1 MWVVKCCVTF
11 IKPLSPKGDKEKI
24 EKKMSRIGKNPVT
37 ITNGVNVTVS
47 PENVITVKGPKGE
60 LKQTIDRD
68 IKVEVKDGKVEFV
81 RPTDQIRHRAMH
93 GLYRSLV
100 NNMVKGVTEGYSKK
114 LELVGVGFKAAN
126 QGNVLDLALGYS
138 HNIIFEIPK
147 ELKVTT
153 SQEKG
158 QNPMITLESIDKQLL
173 GQVAAK
179 IRSLRKPEP
188 YKGKGVKFAG
198 EVLRRKAGKAAGK

>member
-1 MWVVKCCVTF
+1 
-11 IKPLSPKGDKEKI
+11 
-24 EKKMSRIGKNPVT
+24 MSRIGKNPVT
-37 ITNGVNVTVS
+37 ITKGVTVS
-47 PENVITVKGPKGE
+47 VSPDNVISVKGPKGE
-60 LKQTIDRD
+60 LKQAIDRD
-68 IKVEVKDGKVEFV
+68 IKVEVAEDKISFV

-114 LELVGVGFKAAN
+114 LELVGVGYKASS
-126 QGNVLDLALGYS
+126 QGNLLDLSLGYS
-138 HNIIFEIPK
+138 HNIVFEIPK
-147 ELKVTT
+147 ELKITT
-153 SQEKG
+153 AQEKG

-188 YKGKGVKFAG
+188 YKGKGVKFFG
-198 EVLRRKAGKAAGK
+198 EVLRRKAGKSAGK

>member
-1 MWVVKCCVTF
+1 
-11 IKPLSPKGDKEKI
+11 
-24 EKKMSRIGKNPVT
+24 MSRIGKNPVT
-37 ITNGVNVTVS
+37 IIDGVNVTVS

-60 LKQTIDRD
+60 LKQTVDSD
-68 IKVEVKDGKVEFV
+68 IKVEVKDGKVEFL